1 MFLGKV
7 VGTVVSTQKDHKLAG
22 LKLLL
27 VQQVRA
33 EDLAPRDLFH
43 VVADAVGAGKGELVV
58 VVGGSSA
65 RLTETTDKLP
75 VDSAIISIV
84 DTLEINGK
92 HVYKKSDELMT
103 AGVS

>member
-7 VGTVVSTQKDHKLAG
+7 VGTVVSTQKDPKLSG

-27 VQQVRA
+27 VQQIRA
-33 EDLAPRDLFH
+33 EDLEPRDLFH
-43 VVADAVGAGKGELVV
+43 VVADSVGAGKGEIVV

-84 DTLEINGK
+84 DTLEIDGK
-92 HVYKKSDELMT
+92 TVYSKSESHEP